1 MNNKTKE
8 IFNYLLFGGLTT
20 LVNIV
25 TYYVCATLAGM
36 DYKVAMTIAW
46 IVSVL
51 FAYITNKK
59 YVFDS
64 QPKGFAHAMK
74 EFFYFMGFRVLS
86 YFIDLFSMIAL
97 VEWLGI
103 NDLVSKIIANVIVV
117 VVNYFASK
125 YIIFKKKVEV
135 KQGQNA

>member
-25 TYYVCATLAGM
+25 TYFVCATLAGM
-36 DYKVAMTIAW
+36 DYKIATTIAW

-51 FAYITNKK
+51 FAYFTNKK
-59 YVFDS
+59 YVFNS
-64 QPKGFAHAMK
+64 QPTSFAHALK

-86 YFIDLFSMIAL
+86 YFIDIASMVVLI
-97 VEWLGI
+97 EWLGI

-125 YIIFKKKVEV
+125 YIIFKKKVDV

>member
-1 MNNKTKE
+1 MNNKAKE

-25 TYYVCATLAGM
+25 TYFVCATLAGM
-36 DYKVAMTIAW
+36 DYKVATTIAW

-59 YVFDS
+59 YVFNS
-64 QPKGFAHAMK
+64 QQTNFIHAIK
-74 EFFYFMGFRVLS
+74 EFVYFMGFRVLS
-86 YFIDLFSMIAL
+86 YFIDIASMIAL
-97 VEWLGI
+97 IEWLGM
-103 NDLVSKIIANVIVV
+103 NDLVAKIIANVIVV

-125 YIIFKKKVEV
+125 YIIFKKKTDV